1 MSYSHFGVETESHLK
16 QAEAILR
23 AQIGVATQLASQPP
37 FTTTPGQSPN
47 AQVIATLA
55 QALATS
61 YAARVGLPK

>member
-1 MSYSHFGVETESHLK
+1 MSYGHFGADTESHLK

-37 FTTTPGQSPN
+37 FTVTPGQAPN

-61 YAARVGLPK
+61 YAARITLSK